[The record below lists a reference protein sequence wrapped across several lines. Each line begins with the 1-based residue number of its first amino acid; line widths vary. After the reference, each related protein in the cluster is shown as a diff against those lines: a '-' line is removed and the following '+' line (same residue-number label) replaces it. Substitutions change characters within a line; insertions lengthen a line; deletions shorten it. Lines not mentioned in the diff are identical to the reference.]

1 MTVVADPLSHAAPSP
16 AAEPPIAEVRHVW
29 VTYGDAGAT
38 APRTILEDVTLGV
51 HPGEVLAILGPSGC
65 GKSTLLRTMVGL
77 IQHAKGEV
85 LAHGRPMVGIHPGV
99 SIVFQNF
106 ALFPWLT
113 VQDNVRLALNGLGLS
128 DADGAER
135 VKRCID
141 VVGLDG
147 FENAYPK
154 ELSGGMK
161 QRVGFARAMARG
173 PELLCMDEPFSA
185 LDVFTAESLR
195 SEVYR
200 LFSGGR
206 TAGQPAAPAK
216 SAGSSIRSVVII
228 THQIDEA
235 VFLADRIVVLA
246 AKPGRI
252 KEVIQNDVPHPREY
266 QSPAFRRMVQRI
278 HDAITQAPPAA
289 APAAAEVP
297 GGLPVPEP
305 LPPVNIGH
313 IVGLMEIV
321 RDHGNAM
328 DVFAADTLT
337 EYDFGHTLA
346 VVKAGEMLDFF
357 DTPKNKVC
365 LTDVG
370 RSYLDADVN
379 ARKRMFRDQ
388 LLTLGTFRFVRQLL
402 VEARDH
408 RLSKDV
414 VEEELAI
421 RLTSEDVDR
430 LFQTVV
436 GWGRF
441 AELFE
446 YSTDD
451 EKLSLDAEAAG
462 AASPADAAGRLA

>member
-1 MTVVADPLSHAAPSP
+1 
-16 AAEPPIAEVRHVW
+16 
-29 VTYGDAGAT
+29 
-38 APRTILEDVTLGV
+38 
-51 HPGEVLAILGPSGC
+51 
-65 GKSTLLRTMVGL
+65 
-77 IQHAKGEV
+77 
-85 LAHGRPMVGIHPGV
+85 
-99 SIVFQNF
+99 
-106 ALFPWLT
+106 
-113 VQDNVRLALNGLGLS
+113 
-128 DADGAER
+128 
-135 VKRCID
+135 
-141 VVGLDG
+141 
-147 FENAYPK
+147 
-154 ELSGGMK
+154 
-161 QRVGFARAMARG
+161 MARG

-206 TAGQPAAPAK
+206 TAGQPVQAK

-252 KEVIQNDVPHPREY
+252 KEIIQNDVPHPREY
-266 QSPAFRRMVQRI
+266 QSVPFRRLVQRI
-278 HDAITQAPPAA
+278 HDAITQDQRPTPPAV
-289 APAAAEVP
+289 PEVP

-313 IVGLMEIV
+313 IGGLMEIV
-321 RDHGNAM
+321 RDHGNVM
-328 DVFAADTLT
+328 DVFAADQLT
-337 EYDFGHTLA
+337 EYDFGHTLS

-365 LTDVG
+365 LTDLG
-370 RSYLDADVN
+370 RAYLDADVN
-379 ARKRMFRDQ
+379 GRKKMFRDQ

-402 VEARDH
+402 LEAHDH

-414 VEEELAI
+414 VEEELAV
-421 RLTSEDVDR
+421 RLTTEDVDR
-430 LFQTVV
+430 LFHTLV

-441 AELFE
+441 GELFE

-451 EKLSLDAEAAG
+451 EMLSLDEGGG
-462 AASPADAAGRLA
+462 AAAT